1 MDRNEVFEIVKRN
14 ILDVL
19 PDLSPDMIRGEQR
32 LADLGANSVDR
43 MEIITLCMADL
54 GLDIPLLSFAGAP
67 RIADLADVLAG
78 NAQ

>member
-1 MDRNEVFEIVKRN
+1 MDRTEVFEIVKRN

-19 PDLSPDMIRGEQR
+19 PELAPEAIQSEHR

-54 GLDIPLLSFAGAP
+54 GLDIPLLSFARAA
-67 RIADLADVLAG
+67 RIGDLADVLAG
-78 NAQ
+78 HAR